1 MRDPINPPHYTAGD
15 IEFIDALESMLSQEE
30 YRGFL
35 RGSAIKYQWRLGLK
49 GDACEDTAKAQ
60 WYMERLRAHL
70 EETAK

>member
-1 MRDPINPPHYTAGD
+1 
-15 IEFIDALESMLSQEE
+15 MLSPEE

-49 GDACEDTAKAQ
+49 GDACDDTAKAQ

-70 EETAK
+70 EETTK